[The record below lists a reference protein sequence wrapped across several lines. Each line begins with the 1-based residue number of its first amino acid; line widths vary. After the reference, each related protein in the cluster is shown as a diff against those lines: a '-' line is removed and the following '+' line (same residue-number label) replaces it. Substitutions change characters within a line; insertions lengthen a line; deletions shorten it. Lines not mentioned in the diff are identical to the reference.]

1 MARWKPDPTF
11 YPSPAMAGEAP
22 AERLAYVAL
31 LASAES
37 SRRDAMGVVD
47 TDPASSSFGRLVGQ
61 VDLPDGGN
69 ELHHFGWNACS
80 SHLCPYAPNAHVERR
95 YLVVPGLHS
104 SRIHIIDTK
113 PDPRRPELVRAISGS
128 TVMDRTGYAAPHTVH
143 CGPDGVYLSALGSV
157 SGDGPGGIFM
167 LDHETFDLKGPWEEQ
182 RGPQHLAYDF
192 AWHLGYDTMITSVWG
207 TPNMVKDGVNPKL
220 LLAGKYGH
228 VLHVWDLRRRRH
240 LETLDLGAE
249 QQMALELRAARD
261 PSKAYGFVGV
271 VISLKD
277 LSGSVWMWYKEGGN
291 SGRSGNGGSSG
302 KGEWKIKK
310 VIEIP
315 AEPAAVEDLPPILQG
330 FKAVPPLVTDINL
343 SLDDRFR
350 YVSCWGT
357 GEIRQYDV
365 SDPFNP
371 KLTGSVRIGGMVR
384 RTPHPAKPNRSLNG
398 APQMIE
404 VSRDGRRVYVT
415 NSLFTPVDAQ
425 FYPDGIRGWMVK
437 LDTRPDGGMALDPR
451 FLLETDEGMRPHQ
464 VRLQGGDAS
473 SDSFCFP
480 S

>member
-11 YPSPAMAGEAP
+11 YPSPALAGEAP
-22 AERLAYVAL
+22 AEKLAYVAL
-31 LASAES
+31 LASADS
-37 SRRDAMGVVD
+37 GRRDALGVVD
-47 TDPASSSFGRLVGQ
+47 TDPTSSSYSRLVGQ

-95 YLVVPGLHS
+95 YLVVPGTHS

-113 PDPRRPELVRAISGS
+113 PDPRRPELVRAISGA
-128 TVMDRTGYAAPHTVH
+128 TVMEKTGYAAPHTVH
-143 CGPDGVYLSALGSV
+143 CGPDGIYLNALGSV
-157 SGDGPGGIFM
+157 SGDGPGGIFV
-167 LDHETFDLKGPWEEQ
+167 LDHETFDLKGRWEVE
-182 RGPQHLAYDF
+182 RGPQNLAYDF
-192 AWHLGYDTMITSVWG
+192 SWHLGYDTMITSEWG
-207 TPNMVKDGVNPKL
+207 TPNMVKDGVNPEL

-228 VLHVWDLRRRRH
+228 ALHVWDLRRRRH

-249 QQMALELRAARD
+249 QQMVLEVRPAHNPAR
-261 PSKAYGFVGV
+261 AYGFVGV
-271 VISLKD
+271 VISLEN
-277 LSGSVWMWYKEGGN
+277 LSSSVWMWYLDGEHGT
-291 SGRSGNGGSSG
+291 G
-302 KGEWKIKK
+302 KWKTRK

-315 AEPAAVEDLPPILQG
+315 AEPAAAEDLPPLLQG

-343 SLDDRFR
+343 SLDDRFL

-357 GEIRQYDV
+357 GEVRQYDV

-371 KLTGSVRIGGMVR
+371 RLTGSARIGGIVR
-384 RTPHPAKPNRSLNG
+384 RTSHPAKPGLPLNG
-398 APQMIE
+398 APQMVE
-404 VSRDGRRVYVT
+404 VSRDGRRVYLT
-415 NSLFTPVDAQ
+415 NSLYTPWDAQ

-437 LDTRPDGGMALDPR
+437 LDTRPEGGMALDPR
-451 FLLETDEGMRPHQ
+451 FFLEMDEGMRPHQ
-464 VRLQGGDAS
+464 VRLEGGDAS

>member
-22 AERLAYVAL
+22 AERLAYVAM

-37 SRRDAMGVVD
+37 GRRDALGVVD
-47 TDPASSSFGRLVGQ
+47 TDPASKSYSRLVGQ

-95 YLVVPGLHS
+95 YLVVPGTHS

-113 PDPRRPELVRAISGS
+113 PDPRRPELVRAISGD
-128 TVMDRTGYAAPHTVH
+128 TVMDKTGYMAPHTVH
-143 CGPDGVYLSALGSV
+143 CGPDGVYLNALGSV
-157 SGDGPGGIFM
+157 GGDGPGGIFV
-167 LDHETFDLKGPWEEQ
+167 LDHETFDLKGRWEQE

-192 AWHLGYDTMITSVWG
+192 SWHLGYDTMVTSEWG
-207 TPNMVKDGVNPKL
+207 TPNMVKDGLNPEL

-228 VLHVWDLRRRRH
+228 ALHVWDLRRRRH

-249 QQMALELRAARD
+249 QQMVLELRPAHNPA
-261 PSKAYGFVGV
+261 KAYGFAGV
-271 VISLKD
+271 VISLAD
-277 LSGSVWMWYKEGGN
+277 LSSSVWMWYLDGQHG
-291 SGRSGNGGSSG
+291 SG
-302 KGEWKIKK
+302 KWKVRK
-310 VIEIP
+310 VITIP
-315 AEPAAVEDLPPILQG
+315 AEPADEADLPPMLKG
-330 FKAVPPLVTDINL
+330 FKAVPPLVSDINL
-343 SLDDRFR
+343 SLDDRFL

-365 SDPFNP
+365 SNP
-371 KLTGSVRIGGMVR
+371 LNPVHTGSARIGGIVR
-384 RTPHPAKPNRSLNG
+384 RTSHPADPRRPLSG
-398 APQMIE
+398 APQMVEI
-404 VSRDGRRVYVT
+404 SRDGRRVYLT
-415 NSLFTPVDAQ
+415 NSLYTPWDKQ

-437 LDTRPDGGMALDPR
+437 LDTGADGGMAFDRR
-451 FLLETDEGMRPHQ
+451 FFLEMEAGMLPHQ
-464 VRLQGGDAS
+464 VRLEGGDAS